1 MIQDHNLARH
11 FETIFK
17 THYSSVKHFIF
28 FLLKSEQDAEDL
40 AQDVFTR
47 LWSKP
52 EIWSNQEESNGYI
65 FTTARNVTLNFIKH
79 KKLEQHY
86 QEEQIQENLIKELCV
101 SEDPL
106 NPIYH
111 DELQLILDLALNRLP
126 TRRKMIFEMSRL
138 NGMSNQEIA
147 STLNISV
154 RTVEHQ
160 IYLTL
165 QELKKII
172 FIVFFLHFL

>member
-1 MIQDHNLARH
+1 MIQDHNLALH

-65 FTTARNVTLNFIKH
+65 
-79 KKLEQHY
+79 Y
-86 QEEQIQENLIKELCV
+86 C
-101 SEDPL
+101 
-106 NPIYH
+106 
-111 DELQLILDLALNRLP
+111 
-126 TRRKMIFEMSRL
+126 
-138 NGMSNQEIA
+138 
-147 STLNISV
+147 
-154 RTVEHQ
+154 
-160 IYLTL
+160 
-165 QELKKII
+165 
-172 FIVFFLHFL
+172 FL

>member
-1 MIQDHNLARH
+1 MIQDHNLALH

-126 TRRKMIFEMSRL
+126 TRRTYSRTPDLSNTTRIKKNHLYFIFSAFSL
-138 NGMSNQEIA
+138 SSQGS
-147 STLNISV
+147 SV
-154 RTVEHQ
+154 VVYIEVL
-160 IYLTL
+160 Y
-165 QELKKII
+165 K
-172 FIVFFLHFL
+172 

>member
-1 MIQDHNLARH
+1 MNQDHNLVQH

-52 EIWSNQEESNGYI
+52 EIWSNQEEINGYI
-65 FTTARNVTLNFIKH
+65 FTTARNVTLDFIKH

-86 QEEQIQENLIKELCV
+86 REEQIQENLIKELLV
-101 SEDPL
+101 
-106 NPIYH
+106 
-111 DELQLILDLALNRLP
+111 LASY
-126 TRRKMIFEMSRL
+126 K
-138 NGMSNQEIA
+138 
-147 STLNISV
+147 
-154 RTVEHQ
+154 
-160 IYLTL
+160 
-165 QELKKII
+165 LKA
-172 FIVFFLHFL
+172 VVV